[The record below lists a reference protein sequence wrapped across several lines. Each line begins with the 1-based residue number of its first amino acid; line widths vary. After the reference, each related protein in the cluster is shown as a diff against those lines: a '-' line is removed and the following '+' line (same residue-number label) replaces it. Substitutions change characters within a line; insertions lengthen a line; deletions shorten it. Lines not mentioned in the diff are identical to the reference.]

1 MRRSV
6 LLPAGLG
13 LAALAFAPLAA
24 AAPPPAAA
32 GAQRILEREIPKTGG
47 LQMTEIKVTVA
58 PGQIGKPHHHGG
70 FLVAYML
77 KGTLV
82 SQVEGEPEHTYH
94 VGESWIENP
103 GAHHVVSRNPST
115 TEPAEF
121 LVVFVAP
128 KDTVLTMPDP

>member
-1 MRRSV
+1 MKH
-6 LLPAGLG
+6 LPAI
-13 LAALAFAPLAA
+13 LAA
-24 AAPPPAAA
+24 AMLAAPLPAAA
-32 GAQRILEREIPKTGG
+32 QSIMTREVPDTGG
-47 LQMTEIKVTVA
+47 LQMTEIKVVVA
-58 PGQIGKPHHHGG
+58 PGQVGHAHRHGG

-103 GAHHVVSRNPST
+103 GAHHVVSRNPSA

-121 LVVFVAP
+121 LVVFIAP
-128 KDTVLTMPDP
+128 KGTALTTYDP